1 MLTHAALGL
10 SVKYIS
16 VCKVVFFFQILTFFL
31 NYIIKQ
37 KGSSC
42 FGFLASLASHLRSS
56 CELQLTG
63 VPLLSPLKF
72 LEPGCGLDFVVIV
85 V

>member
-16 VCKVVFFFQILTFFL
+16 ACKVVFFSNIDFLFKLYNQTKSSSFF
-31 NYIIKQ
+31 
-37 KGSSC
+37 
-42 FGFLASLASHLRSS
+42 FLASLASHLRSS